1 MIKLITLTVL
11 LVLGLT
17 ASNHSFLK
25 EKSTINEEVGLG
37 DDNHDCAVEFVTCE
51 ANCAEKCDW
60 VDFRCKIQCR
70 NQCEDEYFEC
80 DGVDETFL

>member
-51 ANCAEKCDW
+51 ANCAEK
-60 VDFRCKIQCR
+60 
-70 NQCEDEYFEC
+70 
-80 DGVDETFL
+80 